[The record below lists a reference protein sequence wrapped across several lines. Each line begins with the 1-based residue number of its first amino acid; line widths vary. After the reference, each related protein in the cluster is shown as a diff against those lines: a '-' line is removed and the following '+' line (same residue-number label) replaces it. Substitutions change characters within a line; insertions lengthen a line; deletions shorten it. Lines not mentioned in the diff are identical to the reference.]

1 MREKKMEQKRKKRYV
16 QVGMCLLILVVEV
29 IFFIQA
35 SVYDQPVLRSIRA
48 SCELSENW
56 VMTIEGTQERKIV
69 DLPYVTKENIA
80 ENRIMIERNLPETNF
95 SDAYLRLGSSQQEIR
110 VYVDG

>member
-1 MREKKMEQKRKKRYV
+1 
-16 QVGMCLLILVVEV
+16 
-29 IFFIQA
+29 
-35 SVYDQPVLRSIRA
+35 
-48 SCELSENW
+48 
-56 VMTIEGTQERKIV
+56 MTIEGTQERKIV

-110 VYVDG
+110 VYVDGKKIDTFESIERN